1 MSRDLMEVAVNLQ
14 KRYNKI
20 NEIYE
25 LTKQMQES
33 LYRNDIYSLKIIVR
47 MRSEAMLEV
56 DKIDTGREELINDF
70 LESER
75 AAILN
80 SMSVKAK
87 PEELT
92 TPALKK
98 INDIYMNTRK
108 TLEKTIALDK
118 IVNIKAN
125 KGNSNRAY

>member
-14 KRYNKI
+14 KKYNKI
-20 NEIYE
+20 NELYE

-33 LYRNDIYSLKIIVR
+33 LYRNDIYSLKIIVK

-56 DKIDTGREELINDF
+56 DKIDTSRQELIDSF
-70 LESER
+70 LENER

-125 KGNSNRAY
+125 KGNSNHAY

>member
-14 KRYNKI
+14 KKYNKI

-33 LYRNDIYSLKIIVR
+33 LYRNDIYSLKIIVK

-56 DKIDTGREELINDF
+56 DKIDTGRQELIDSF
-70 LESER
+70 LENER

-98 INDIYMNTRK
+98 INEIYMNTRK